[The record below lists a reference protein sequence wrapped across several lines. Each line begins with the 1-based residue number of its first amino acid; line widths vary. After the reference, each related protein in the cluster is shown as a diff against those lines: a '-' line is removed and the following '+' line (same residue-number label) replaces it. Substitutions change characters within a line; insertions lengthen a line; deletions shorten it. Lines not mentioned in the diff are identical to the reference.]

1 MGKKKKNRRAG
12 APRGKATRVQ
22 KKNNRSGL
30 IMAVIVGALVAVG
43 IYMLTGSRGE
53 KDVTA
58 GNSGSTSDI
67 VKTSGQPYK
76 LRETRPTLSPALFVG
91 RAAEAYRV
99 AKKIP
104 EVLDHLYCYCRCA
117 ENFGHKSLLSC
128 YVDKHAST

>member
-12 APRGKATRVQ
+12 TPRGKTAPAQR
-22 KKNNRSGL
+22 KNSRSGL

-53 KDVTA
+53 KDVAA
-58 GNSGSTSDI
+58 GNSGNTSGI
-67 VKTSGQPYK
+67 EKASGQPYK
-76 LRETRPTLSPALFVG
+76 LRETRPTLSPSLFVG

-104 EVLDHLYCYCRCA
+104 EVLDQLYCYCRCA

>member
-12 APRGKATRVQ
+12 APRGKAARVQ
-22 KKNNRSGL
+22 KKNSRSGL
-30 IMAVIVGALVAVG
+30 IMAVIVGAMVAVG
-43 IYMLTGSRGE
+43 IYMLTSSRGE
-53 KDVTA
+53 KGVTA
-58 GNSGSTSDI
+58 ENSGSTSGV
-67 VKTSGQPYK
+67 VKASDQPYK

-128 YVDKHAST
+128 YADKHAST